1 MNQPIDVNK
10 LLLEVQRL
18 CDENHK
24 LKKEIKILKEK
35 ISNRKK
41 SSKKKSNTIVEVA

>member
-1 MNQPIDVNK
+1 MDQPIDVNK

-24 LKKEIKILKEK
+24 LKKEIKMLKGEMNK
-35 ISNRKK
+35 GKK
-41 SSKKKSNTIVEVA
+41 PTKKKSKTIVEVA

>member
-1 MNQPIDVNK
+1 MDQPIDVNK

-24 LKKEIKILKEK
+24 LKKEIKMLKGEMNK
-35 ISNRKK
+35 GKK
-41 SSKKKSNTIVEVA
+41 PIKKKSKTIIEVA